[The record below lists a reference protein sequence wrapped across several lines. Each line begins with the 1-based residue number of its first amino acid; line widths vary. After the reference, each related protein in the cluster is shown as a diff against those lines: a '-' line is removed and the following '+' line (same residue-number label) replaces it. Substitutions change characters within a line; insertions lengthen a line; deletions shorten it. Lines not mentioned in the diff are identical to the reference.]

1 LSPSWPLLMEL
12 CLVQAC
18 FDRTVGR
25 VALFGVAL
33 FGVTQCAWSAMPSLG
48 LELHAALAEAF

>member
-1 LSPSWPLLMEL
+1 MEL

>member
-1 LSPSWPLLMEL
+1 MEL

-25 VALFGVAL
+25 VALFGVALFGVAL